1 MSNPKL
7 QRIRTIS
14 QFHQMRGLPAPEHPL
29 ISVINIESV
38 KGCSDTEPV
47 SLVYDFYAIF
57 LKKNCNVNFR
67 YGQQRCDFDSG
78 TMFFMSPHQI
88 LGIEPRHDRPSKQ
101 KTGWILL
108 VHPDF
113 LWNTSLSGMIGQYG
127 YFDYA
132 VNEALFLAERE
143 ETVVV
148 NVIRSIQ
155 EECHANIDAYS
166 QRIVIAQL
174 ELLLSY
180 GDRFYHRQFL
190 TRKKSSHKM
199 LDRLE
204 DLLTDY
210 FNDEG
215 LIRKGLPS
223 VQFIA
228 ESLNVSPNYLSG
240 LLKALTGQSTMQH
253 IHDKVIDRAKEKL
266 STSALSVSEIAYEL
280 GFEYPQSFSKLF
292 KAKTHF
298 SPLAFRQSFN

>member
-7 QRIRTIS
+7 QRIHTIS

-29 ISVINIESV
+29 ISVINIEAV
-38 KGCSDTEPV
+38 KGFPDPKPV

-57 LKKNCNVNFR
+57 LKKNCNANFR
-67 YGQQRCDFDSG
+67 YGQQRGDFDSG
-78 TMFFMSPHQI
+78 TMFFMAPHQI

-101 KTGWILL
+101 TGWILL

-113 LWNTSLSGMIGQYG
+113 LWKTSLSGTIRQYE

-132 VNEALFLAERE
+132 VNEALFLAEKE
-143 ETVVV
+143 ELVVV
-148 NVIRSIQ
+148 NVIRNIL
-155 EECHANIDAYS
+155 EECHANIDAFS

-180 GDRFYHRQFL
+180 ADRFYHRQFL
-190 TRKKSSHKM
+190 TRKISNHKM

-204 DLLTDY
+204 DLLAGY
-210 FNDEG
+210 FNDDE
-215 LIRKGLPS
+215 LVRKGLPT

-228 ESLNVSPNYLSG
+228 ESLHVSPNYLSG
-240 LLKALTGQSTMQH
+240 LLKVLTGQSTMQH
-253 IHDKVIDRAKEKL
+253 IHDKVIDKAKEKL
-266 STSALSVSEIAYEL
+266 STTESSVSEIAYEL